1 MRIMLVTDDE
11 QLANGTIQA
20 LAGHTVH
27 RMTRAQAVSVGS
39 AYDAVVL
46 DGDTSGTATRIAGSL
61 RERRCAQRA
70 ILLGEIG
77 EPPEDPATTVLAR
90 PCTAQDLLAV
100 LAEQP
105 PAEPVERRR
114 RRTRERMRER
124 GLMDGLTGLFGGAR
138 RRATGGR
145 VPTQDRQASRR
156 ATHGPG
162 ATHGASATDGLGA
175 TGTEV
180 EIEAEVEGTMVEG
193 EGTMVEGETAVEV
206 DAAAVEVDAA
216 AVEIDA
222 AAVEVEPAAVEA
234 IADPEPER
242 TSTDV
247 TSLAAPWTRTTVPPR
262 LNGGGDRSTPPR
274 TPTPT
279 SSARTIPELI
289 ADPEAAPLDPRVD
302 VIASVLEAETRSILT
317 HRPGRRPVNRRRDVG
332 RG

>member
-124 GLMDGLTGLFGGAR
+124 GLMDGLTGLFGGGR

-145 VPTQDRQASRR
+145 VPTQGRQASRR

-175 TGTEV
+175 TGTAVEI

-193 EGTMVEGETAVEV
+193 EAEV
-206 DAAAVEVDAA
+206 DAAAVEV
-216 AVEIDA
+216 DA

-247 TSLAAPWTRTTVPPR
+247 TSLPAPWTRTTVPPR

-317 HRPGRRPVNRRRDVG
+317 RRPGRRPVNRRRDVG